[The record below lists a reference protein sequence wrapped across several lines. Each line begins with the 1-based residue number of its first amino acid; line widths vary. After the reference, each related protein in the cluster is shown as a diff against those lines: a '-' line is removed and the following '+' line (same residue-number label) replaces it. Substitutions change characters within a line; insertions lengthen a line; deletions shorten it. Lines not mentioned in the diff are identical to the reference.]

1 MLIELRTKDGKI
13 IGMPFNDLSL
23 SNSEW
28 TWEELL
34 RYCCVRHNYRPV
46 DIVRRPDRL
55 MITVELVE

>member
-1 MLIELRTKDGKI
+1 MRIELRTKEGKI
-13 IGMPFNDLSL
+13 VGMQFDDLGL

-34 RYCCVRHNYRPV
+34 HYCRVRHSYRPV

-55 MITVELVE
+55 VITVELVE